1 MLRVVRKEQTDHGD
15 ESKILST
22 ILWDMFTGNER
33 YRAVFLKAISPEM
46 IIKMTKSIFI
56 QLFGGSKN
64 GK

>member
-1 MLRVVRKEQTDHGD
+1 VRKEQADHGD
-15 ESKILST
+15 ENKVLST

-33 YRAVFLKAISPEM
+33 YRSVFLKAISPEM